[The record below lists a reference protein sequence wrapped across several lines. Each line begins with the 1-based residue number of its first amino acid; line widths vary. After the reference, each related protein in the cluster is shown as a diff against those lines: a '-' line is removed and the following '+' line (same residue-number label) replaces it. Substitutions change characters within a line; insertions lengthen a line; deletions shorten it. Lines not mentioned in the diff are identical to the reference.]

1 MTMTDPI
8 ADLLTRIRNA
18 IASKHDTV
26 DIPSSKMKLEIV
38 RILKEEGYVANYTVS
53 QDGKQDVIRVF
64 LRYASGKVPAISSL
78 TRVSRPGCRVY
89 ANKTRIP
96 TVLSGMGVC
105 VVSTSQGLLTG
116 KQAQEKGL
124 GGEVLCTVS

>member
-8 ADLLTRIRNA
+8 ADLLIRLRNA
-18 IASKHDTV
+18 IGAKHETV
-26 DIPSSKMKLEIV
+26 VIPSSKIKLEIV
-38 RILKEEGYVANYTVS
+38 RILKEEGYIANYS
-53 QDGKQDVIRVF
+53 YNRDKKQGAIQVT
-64 LRYASGKVPAISSL
+64 LRYGPAKRPVIGSL

-89 ANKTRIP
+89 ARKSTIP
-96 TVLSGMGVC
+96 AVMGGMGIC
-105 VVSTSQGLLTG
+105 ILSTSQGPLTG